1 MTDKQ
6 LKKKLQFLKIGT
18 TFGTYWYQVNNLKYS
33 KVQ

>member
-18 TFGTYWYQVNNLKYS
+18 TFGTYWYQLVPS
-33 KVQ
+33 